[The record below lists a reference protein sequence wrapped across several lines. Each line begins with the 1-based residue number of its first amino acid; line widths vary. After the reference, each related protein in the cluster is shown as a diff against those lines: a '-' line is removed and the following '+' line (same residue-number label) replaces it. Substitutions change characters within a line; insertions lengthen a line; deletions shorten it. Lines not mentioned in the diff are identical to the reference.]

1 MKRFF
6 AVAVFFCALA
16 GAYAQ
21 EKYALVIG
29 NGAYT
34 AGALRNTI
42 NDANDMEAVLKS
54 MDWTVEKIL
63 NGSRDQMED
72 AVIRLKSRLLR
83 SRNSYGFFYY
93 SGHGVQSNGENYLIP
108 VDETIN
114 SENLLRQ
121 RAMSA
126 QFMLDELNDA
136 GNALN
141 VIVLDAC
148 RDFPAAW
155 TKSANKGLAV
165 ASRQPAESIIIY
177 ATSAGSTASD
187 GEGRNGLFT
196 AYLLNNMKIVPALEV
211 AELFRRTMG
220 DVARASGN
228 KQRPAMYSQFSGI
241 AYLGRAPAPQPVPSP
256 AAFSANFVR
265 IPGGTFT
272 MGSPES
278 EPERDRDEGPQH
290 SVTINSFFMGKYE
303 VTQKEWREVMGTTVR
318 QLAEQIAE
326 ENGEVFDDEGVED
339 EGDNYPMYYVSWY
352 DAVEYCNRRSQREG
366 LTPAYTIDKIRRDPN
381 NYYHDPLAWT
391 VTWNRKSNG
400 YRLPTEAEW
409 EYACR
414 AGTTT
419 PFHTGN
425 NITTSQANY
434 NGHYPYNNGTKGIKR
449 MNAWIVGSGAAN
461 AWGLYDMSGNVE
473 EWCWDWYDSYSA
485 GSQTDPVGASSGTY
499 RVFRGGSWYNAGSN
513 VRSASRSSSGNTG
526 AFVKSYLMGFRLVR
540 SAN

>member
-1 MKRFF
+1 
-6 AVAVFFCALA
+6 
-16 GAYAQ
+16 
-21 EKYALVIG
+21 
-29 NGAYT
+29 
-34 AGALRNTI
+34 
-42 NDANDMEAVLKS
+42 
-54 MDWTVEKIL
+54 
-63 NGSRDQMED
+63 
-72 AVIRLKSRLLR
+72 
-83 SRNSYGFFYY
+83 
-93 SGHGVQSNGENYLIP
+93 
-108 VDETIN
+108 
-114 SENLLRQ
+114 
-121 RAMSA
+121 
-126 QFMLDELNDA
+126 
-136 GNALN
+136 
-141 VIVLDAC
+141 
-148 RDFPAAW
+148 
-155 TKSANKGLAV
+155 
-165 ASRQPAESIIIY
+165 
-177 ATSAGSTASD
+177 
-187 GEGRNGLFT
+187 
-196 AYLLNNMKIVPALEV
+196 
-211 AELFRRTMG
+211 
-220 DVARASGN
+220 
-228 KQRPAMYSQFSGI
+228 
-241 AYLGRAPAPQPVPSP
+241 
-256 AAFSANFVR
+256 
-265 IPGGTFT
+265 

-434 NGHYPYNNGTKGIKR
+434 NGYYPYNNGPKGIKR

-473 EWCWDWYDSYSA
+473 EWCWDWYDSYST
-485 GSQTDPVGASSGTY
+485 GSQTDPVGPSSGTY
-499 RVFRGGSWYNAGSN
+499 RVFRGGSWYNAGN
-513 VRSASRSSSGNTG
+513 NIRSASRSSSGNTG